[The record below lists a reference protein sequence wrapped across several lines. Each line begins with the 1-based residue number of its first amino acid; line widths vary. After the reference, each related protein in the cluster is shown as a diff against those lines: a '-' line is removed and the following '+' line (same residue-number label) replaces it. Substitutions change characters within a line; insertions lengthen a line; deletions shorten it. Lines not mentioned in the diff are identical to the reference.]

1 MAISSRRSEAG
12 DPGARS
18 WRRVGSVVV
27 ALGATLAACGSSG
40 PQSSASVH
48 TAITGTPATTTARTT
63 TAGTTIAATT
73 PTPVTVIVTVVVT
86 SAMTEPAIDA
96 PTVPAAPTQAPPTQ
110 SKPKATAPKTSP
122 QTAAPATIPALYAEV
137 SPPTPPKNNTSDVP
151 DNASLPNGVY
161 WVDYTGGEK
170 DTPSM
175 RVQQAFFGD
184 ACVTKAAQT
193 AQTCDGGL
201 FVPSSPDRETS
212 LPFATNVK
220 MTVSDQRTKKSYRIT
235 PDELVR
241 IRASSPSDGAP
252 DGYGFTNFRF
262 LMTFSGGK
270 ITKFEQLWTV
280 N

>member
-1 MAISSRRSEAG
+1 MGISSRPSEAG

-27 ALGATLAACGSSG
+27 AVTATLAACGSSG
-40 PQSSASVH
+40 PTSSASVN
-48 TAITGTPATTTARTT
+48 TAITATPATTAAGTT

-86 SAMTEPAIDA
+86 SATTEPATDA
-96 PTVPAAPTQAPPTQ
+96 PTVLAAPTQAPPTQ
-110 SKPKATAPKTSP
+110 PKPKPTTPKTSP
-122 QTAAPATIPALYAEV
+122 QTATPTTIPALYAEV

-184 ACVTKAAQT
+184 ACVTKAAET
-193 AQTCDGGL
+193 AQTCAGGL

-220 MTVSDQRTKKSYRIT
+220 LTVSDQRTKKSYRIT

-241 IRASSPSDGAP
+241 IRASSPSNGAP

-262 LMTFSGGK
+262 LMAFSGGK
-270 ITKFEQLWTV
+270 ITRFEQLWTA